1 MGLAEALARFA
12 YVQTHQA
19 ETSGADR
26 QKAARDLASRVREEG
41 PLNSMSGPSG
51 LGATAGIPRIDVTP
65 NLDGCP
71 PNVEHQR
78 LTHRKS

>member
-1 MGLAEALARFA
+1 MEISMGLAEALARFA

-19 ETSGADR
+19 ETSDADR

-51 LGATAGIPRIDVTP
+51 LGATAGIPRIDVTQTSTDVLQTS
-65 NLDGCP
+65 NIS
-71 PNVEHQR
+71 V
-78 LTHRKS
+78 